1 MSDLADNRP
10 ARTALAAV
18 TLVVS
23 VVLAI
28 PVVTGSDGFP
38 VSSQPMFAVPRDNL
52 AEFVTAR
59 AVTASGEVV
68 DLSMREIA
76 STDDPLVAERLLLEA
91 RRTNSLLAT
100 CNEIAGRIERT
111 ETSVEIVRV
120 RHNLDDGI
128 GQTPAEIEVLERC
141 QSAS

>member
-1 MSDLADNRP
+1 
-10 ARTALAAV
+10 
-18 TLVVS
+18 
-23 VVLAI
+23 
-28 PVVTGSDGFP
+28 
-38 VSSQPMFAVPRDNL
+38 MFAVPRDNL

>member
-1 MSDLADNRP
+1 
-10 ARTALAAV
+10 
-18 TLVVS
+18 
-23 VVLAI
+23 
-28 PVVTGSDGFP
+28 
-38 VSSQPMFAVPRDNL
+38 
-52 AEFVTAR
+52 
-59 AVTASGEVV
+59 
-68 DLSMREIA
+68 MREIA